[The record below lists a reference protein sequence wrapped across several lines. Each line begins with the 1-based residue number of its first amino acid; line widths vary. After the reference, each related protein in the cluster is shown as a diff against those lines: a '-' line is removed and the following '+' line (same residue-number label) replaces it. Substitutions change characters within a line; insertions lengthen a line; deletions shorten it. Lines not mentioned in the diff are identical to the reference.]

1 MTFAKHIMI
10 ITVCL
15 YVSAVKRLRGFS
27 IIVGPN
33 NGMYK
38 KCGSS
43 SNDMERQ
50 ETTAFLCEAHASG
63 TSLKITIMGR
73 YEILTL
79 CEVFMFGIGMVV

>member
-1 MTFAKHIMI
+1 MM

-15 YVSAVKRLRGFS
+15 YVSAEKRLRGFS

-43 SNDMERQ
+43 TNDMERQ
-50 ETTAFLCEAHASG
+50 ETTAFLCEAPASG
-63 TSLKITIMGR
+63 TSLKITIIGR
-73 YEILTL
+73 REFLAL
-79 CEVFMFGIGMVV
+79 CEVFMFGTGMVV